1 MLSVYNRAL
10 FIILQLFYMI
20 LVQPLF
26 TLGSTRDPQPD
37 NAPGSIQSHEDNPKK
52 TENRRFTYKELQKF
66 TNNFKKFI
74 GQGGFGSVYYGHL
87 EDNTEVAVKMRSESS
102 SRGLDEFLAEV
113 PNFSGLEKAYYQF
126 NFANNMCSI
135 PCYIGPE
142 LDKGASQESSVFDW
156 LLLGGRSLGTGL

>member
-1 MLSVYNRAL
+1 
-10 FIILQLFYMI
+10 MI

-37 NAPGSIQSHEDNPKK
+37 NAPGSIQSHEDNLKK
-52 TENRRFTYKELQKF
+52 TENRRFTYKELEKF
-66 TNNFKKFI
+66 TNNFKKSI

-113 PNFSGLEKAYYQF
+113 PNFSDVEKLKWHNQ
-126 NFANNMCSI
+126 FANNMCSI
-135 PCYIGPE
+135 SCCIGSE
-142 LDKGASQESSVFDW
+142 LDKGTSQESSDFDW
-156 LLLGGRSLGTGL
+156 LLLGEKSFGTGL